1 MLLRVLNV
9 RLSPLVSIIG
19 PAGPVMV
26 VIASLLLCP
35 MLGSGHLHGSP
46 TWVIICAVQIFT
58 HTEAHVNMDKRQSVE
73 GVVRAL
79 RRVNFQGSIFGQTIA
94 IRLGLSESDIDALEL
109 LIDTGA
115 ATAGKL
121 SEVMGLTSGAV
132 TRLVDR
138 LEQAGYVRRVTDP
151 ADRRRVVVEVVPER
165 VATIESLLDSL
176 ERAAAAEVDRY
187 SPDQLAT
194 INDFLSRMADLTQ
207 SESARL
213 RTLTED
219 DASEPTGPAEH
230 SAPLGGLPSARLL
243 FRSGAQELRL
253 RAGRSAAELYRAR
266 FDGATP
272 QVRVR
277 DGRVLVQYRGIP
289 FDWRKRVATIG
300 LNPSIPWSLE
310 AVGGVNRVEADLRE
324 IDVRRFDM
332 IGGSERIQAEL
343 GRPTGEVAVR
353 IVGGAKT
360 IRFERPAGV
369 PVRVR
374 VKGGAGQVEVDR
386 QSYGSKSG
394 DTAVESRGWSET
406 GDRFSV
412 EVVGGAKT
420 ITVVE
425 RA

>member
-1 MLLRVLNV
+1 
-9 RLSPLVSIIG
+9 
-19 PAGPVMV
+19 
-26 VIASLLLCP
+26 
-35 MLGSGHLHGSP
+35 
-46 TWVIICAVQIFT
+46 
-58 HTEAHVNMDKRQSVE
+58 MDKRQGIE

-121 SEVMGLTSGAV
+121 SEVMGLTTGAV
-132 TRLVDR
+132 TRVIDR

-151 ADRRRVVVEVVPER
+151 ADRRRVVIEVVPER
-165 VATIESLLDSL
+165 VATIESLLESL

-187 SPDQLAT
+187 TTEQLAT

-219 DASEPTGPAEH
+219 DVSEPTGPAEH
-230 SAPLGGLPSARLL
+230 SAPLGGLGGARLT

-253 RAGRSAAELYRAR
+253 RAGRSAVELYRGR

-300 LNPSIPWSLE
+300 LNTTIPWTIE

-324 IDVRRFDM
+324 IDLQRFELT
-332 IGGSERIQAEL
+332 GGSERIQVEL
-343 GRPTGEVAVR
+343 GRPRGDVSIR

-360 IRFERPAGV
+360 IRFERPVAV

-374 VKGGAGQVEVDR
+374 IQGGVGQVEIDR
-386 QSYGSKSG
+386 QSLGAKSG
-394 DTAVESRGWSET
+394 DAFVESRGWSDAS
-406 GDRFSV
+406 DRFSV
-412 EVVGGAKT
+412 EVVGGAKS
-420 ITVVE
+420 ITVAE
-425 RA
+425 RQ

>member
-1 MLLRVLNV
+1 
-9 RLSPLVSIIG
+9 
-19 PAGPVMV
+19 
-26 VIASLLLCP
+26 
-35 MLGSGHLHGSP
+35 
-46 TWVIICAVQIFT
+46 
-58 HTEAHVNMDKRQSVE
+58 MDKRQSIE

-121 SEVMGLTSGAV
+121 SEVMGLTTGAV
-132 TRLVDR
+132 TRVVDR

-151 ADRRRVVVEVVPER
+151 ADRRRVVVEVIPER
-165 VATIESLLDSL
+165 VATIESLLESL
-176 ERAAAAEVDRY
+176 ERAAAEEVDRY
-187 SPDQLAT
+187 SPEQLAT
-194 INDFLSRMADLTQ
+194 INDFLSRMATLTQ

-230 SAPLGGLPSARLL
+230 SAPLGGLASARLT

-253 RAGRSAAELYRAR
+253 RAGRSAVELYRAR

-300 LNPSIPWSLE
+300 VNTSIPWAIE
-310 AVGGVNRVEADLRE
+310 TIGGVNRVEADLRE
-324 IDVRRFDM
+324 VDLRRFDLT
-332 IGGSERIQAEL
+332 GGSERIQLEV
-343 GRPTGEVAVR
+343 GRPHGEIPIRILGGVKTVR
-353 IVGGAKT
+353 L
-360 IRFERPAGV
+360 ERPAGV

-374 VKGGAGQVEVDR
+374 ITGGVGQVEIDR
-386 QSYGSKSG
+386 QSLGTKSG
-394 DTAVESRGWSET
+394 DTLVESRGWSDT
-406 GDRFSV
+406 DDRFSL
-412 EVVGGAKT
+412 EVVGGSRT
-420 ITVVE
+420 ITVLE
-425 RA
+425 RP

>member
-1 MLLRVLNV
+1 
-9 RLSPLVSIIG
+9 
-19 PAGPVMV
+19 
-26 VIASLLLCP
+26 
-35 MLGSGHLHGSP
+35 
-46 TWVIICAVQIFT
+46 
-58 HTEAHVNMDKRQSVE
+58 MDKRQGVE

-115 ATAGKL
+115 ATAGRL
-121 SEVMGLTSGAV
+121 AEVMGLTTGAV
-132 TRLVDR
+132 TRVVDR

-165 VATIESLLDSL
+165 VATIESLLESL
-176 ERAAAAEVDRY
+176 ERAAAEEVGRY
-187 SPDQLAT
+187 TPAQLAT

-213 RTLTED
+213 RTLSAD

-230 SAPLGGLPSARLL
+230 SAPLGGLTSARLM

-253 RAGRSAAELYRAR
+253 RAGRSGSELYRAR

-300 LNPSIPWSLE
+300 VNPAIPWTIE

-324 IDVRRFDM
+324 IDLRQFDVT
-332 IGGSERIQAEL
+332 GGSERIQVEL
-343 GRPTGEVAVR
+343 GLPRGEIPIR
-353 IVGGAKT
+353 IVGGART

-369 PVRVR
+369 PFRVR
-374 VKGGAGQVEVDR
+374 VKGGVGQVEVDR

-394 DTAVESRGWSET
+394 DTSVESRGWSET
-406 GDRFSV
+406 GNRFAA
-412 EVVGGAKT
+412 EVVGGVKT

-425 RA
+425 RL

>member
-1 MLLRVLNV
+1 
-9 RLSPLVSIIG
+9 
-19 PAGPVMV
+19 
-26 VIASLLLCP
+26 
-35 MLGSGHLHGSP
+35 
-46 TWVIICAVQIFT
+46 
-58 HTEAHVNMDKRQSVE
+58 MDKRQGIE

-121 SEVMGLTSGAV
+121 SDVMGLTTGAV
-132 TRLVDR
+132 TRVVDR

-151 ADRRRVVVEVVPER
+151 ADRRRVVIEVVPER
-165 VATIESLLDSL
+165 VATIESLLESL

-187 SPDQLAT
+187 SPEQLAT

-213 RTLTED
+213 RTLTKD

-230 SAPLGGLPSARLL
+230 SAPLGGLGSARLT
-243 FRSGAQELRL
+243 FRSGAQELRI
-253 RAGRSAAELYRAR
+253 RAGRSPVELYRAR

-300 LNPSIPWSLE
+300 VNTSIPWTIE
-310 AVGGVNRVEADLRE
+310 AIGGVNRVEADLRE
-324 IDVRRFDM
+324 VDLRRCDLT
-332 IGGSERIQAEL
+332 GGSERIQIEL
-343 GRPTGEVAVR
+343 GQPHGEVPIR
-353 IVGGAKT
+353 IIGGAKT

-374 VKGGAGQVEVDR
+374 IRGGVGQVEIDK
-386 QSYGSKSG
+386 QSLGSKGG
-394 DTAVESRGWSET
+394 DATVESRGWANA
-406 GDRFSV
+406 GDRYSF
-412 EVVGGAKT
+412 EVVGGVKT
-420 ITVVE
+420 VTVTG
-425 RA
+425 RP

>member
-1 MLLRVLNV
+1 
-9 RLSPLVSIIG
+9 
-19 PAGPVMV
+19 
-26 VIASLLLCP
+26 
-35 MLGSGHLHGSP
+35 
-46 TWVIICAVQIFT
+46 
-58 HTEAHVNMDKRQSVE
+58 MDKRHGIE

-132 TRLVDR
+132 TRVVDR

-151 ADRRRVVVEVVPER
+151 ADRRRVVIEVVPER
-165 VATIESLLDSL
+165 VATIESLLESL

-187 SPDQLAT
+187 SPEQLAT
-194 INDFLSRMADLTQ
+194 ISDFLSRMADLTQ

-230 SAPLGGLPSARLL
+230 SAPLGGLPSARLM

-253 RAGRSAAELYRAR
+253 RAGRSATELYRAR

-289 FDWRKRVATIG
+289 FDWRKRVATIA
-300 LNPSIPWSLE
+300 LNTSIPWSIE
-310 AVGGVNRVEADLRE
+310 AVGGVTRVEADLRE
-324 IDVRRFDM
+324 IDVRRFDL
-332 IGGSERIQAEL
+332 IGGSERVQAEL
-343 GRPTGEVAVR
+343 GRPRGEVPVR

-360 IRFERPAGV
+360 LRFERPAGV

-374 VKGGAGQVEVDR
+374 VKGGAGQVEVDH
-386 QSYGSKSG
+386 QSYGTKGG
-394 DTAVESRGWSET
+394 DTSVESRGWSET
-406 GDRFSV
+406 ADRFSV
-412 EVVGGAKT
+412 EVVGGVKT
-420 ITVVE
+420 ITFVE

>member
-1 MLLRVLNV
+1 
-9 RLSPLVSIIG
+9 
-19 PAGPVMV
+19 
-26 VIASLLLCP
+26 
-35 MLGSGHLHGSP
+35 
-46 TWVIICAVQIFT
+46 
-58 HTEAHVNMDKRQSVE
+58 MDKRQGIE

-132 TRLVDR
+132 TRVVDR

-151 ADRRRVVVEVVPER
+151 ADRRRVVIEVVPER
-165 VATIESLLDSL
+165 VATIESLLNSL

-187 SPDQLAT
+187 SPEQLAT

-207 SESARL
+207 AESARL

-230 SAPLGGLPSARLL
+230 AAPLAGLSSARLM
-243 FRSGAQELRL
+243 FRSGVQELRL
-253 RAGRSAAELYRAR
+253 RSGRSAAELYRAR

-310 AVGGVNRVEADLRE
+310 AVGGVTRVEADLRE
-324 IDVRRFDM
+324 IDVRRFDL

-343 GRPTGEVAVR
+343 GQPTGDVPIR

-360 IRFERPAGV
+360 IRLERPAGV

-374 VKGGAGQVEVDR
+374 VMGEVGQVEVDR

-394 DTAVESRGWSET
+394 DTSVETRGWTDT

-412 EVVGGAKT
+412 EVVGGVKT
-420 ITVVE
+420 MTVVE
-425 RA
+425 RR